1 MLWESLILEKEK
13 NGAHLRHS
21 EGKVIQRSRTRK
33 VCQMAKGVTQ
43 SPAKYKAEHK
53 GGRKNIAAVY
63 QANMKM
69 LKS

>member
-1 MLWESLILEKEK
+1 MGEFNTEKEK

-53 GGRKNIAAVY
+53 GGGKK
-63 QANMKM
+63 QQLSTKPT
-69 LKS
+69 